1 MLPVSMDCP
10 FFIAPSVC
18 LTFICTDTCPGCLIT
33 SRNRPTFQIQ
43 RAIQPYVKQPV
54 FHYYYKLAIHLSL
67 SRSPDYSYAVC
78 VQSSMKSRFEEK
90 TLYSFLH
97 RIQCAI
103 ATHKSRIS
111 IKKKVLME
119 EICRHTT
126 ESTQHN
132 PFNIKK
138 NTLKLDKKL
147 KFYIPFKYTKFL
159 SLLNNLFSK

>member
-1 MLPVSMDCP
+1 MLPVSLDCP

-111 IKKKVLME
+111 IKKKGPDGGNLSTYY
-119 EICRHTT
+119 RKH
-126 ESTQHN
+126 STQSIQYKKKH
-132 PFNIKK
+132 IK
-138 NTLKLDKKL
+138 
-147 KFYIPFKYTKFL
+147 IG
-159 SLLNNLFSK
+159 